1 MSNSGRRDIRVP
13 SPAMMLPQLQSLEE
27 EADESALNYHET
39 VNQAWRAQFM
49 HPAMA
54 RLGIGFEFVS
64 LPCRYIS
71 LSQSSQEDDAE
82 NREFGSSTSSDTRLV
97 RLLNIPQIEI
107 HPYSF
112 GSDDENQM
120 HHLL

>member
-1 MSNSGRRDIRVP
+1 MANSGRRDMRVP
-13 SPAMMLPQLQSLEE
+13 SPKMMLPQLQALEE
-27 EADESALNYHET
+27 EADESALDFHET

-54 RLGIGFEFVS
+54 RLGIGFEFVRS
-64 LPCRYIS
+64 PCRYIN
-71 LSQSSQEDDAE
+71 LSQSTQEDEAE
-82 NREFGSSTSSDTRLV
+82 NREFGNSTSSGTRLV
-97 RLLNIPQIEI
+97 RLLNAPQIEI

-120 HHLL
+120 QQLP